1 MDPGKSTIQNAITEA
16 PASDLSRPQ
25 GHVLLDPLSNDLQQA
40 SETYG
45 LSPLFTSDL
54 SPLDEALSPNRYQE
68 ELLVYDNNS
77 DKSVANG
84 IMKSA
89 RPLAQKPGPVSA
101 RQ

>member
-1 MDPGKSTIQNAITEA
+1 MAPGTSTIQNAITEA

-25 GHVLLDPLSNDLQQA
+25 AHVLLDPLSNDLQQA

-45 LSPLFTSDL
+45 LSPLYTSDL
-54 SPLDEALSPNRYQE
+54 SPLDEALSQNRYQE
-68 ELLVYDNNS
+68 ELLVYDNDS
-77 DKSVANG
+77 DKRVSNG

-89 RPLAQKPGPVSA
+89 RPLAQESGPVSA